1 MGHDAAFGKLLC
13 GMIPLDT
20 ISVDDKVEADGECVQ
35 EHGNS
40 SSYVNAFISPGGRD
54 PYCIGFVG
62 P

>member
-1 MGHDAAFGKLLC
+1 MRRLGNYYVGCFRWIRFHS
-13 GMIPLDT
+13 MIR
-20 ISVDDKVEADGECVQ
+20 VEADGECMQ

-40 SSYVNAFISPGGRD
+40 SSYVNVFISPGGRD